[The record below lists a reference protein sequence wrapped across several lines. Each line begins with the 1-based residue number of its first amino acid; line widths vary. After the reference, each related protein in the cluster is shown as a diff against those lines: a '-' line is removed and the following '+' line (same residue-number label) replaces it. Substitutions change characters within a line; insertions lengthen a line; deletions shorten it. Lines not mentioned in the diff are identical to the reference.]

1 MKLFHC
7 TALALALAAAFPAQ
21 AQSNADVMRELQ
33 ALKDKVTE
41 LEGKLLAQVARAPA
55 APTAGQ
61 WGMTPDQARELN
73 RVAVKTEAL
82 EDAFEAQGL
91 KQFKFSG
98 FMDPTFIVNRARHSA
113 GARFLN
119 DFPASGQAYTYDNS
133 YFGMLGLDLQKEMEG
148 GTRWRFTLVPHK
160 STGANYNYPSIVHE
174 ATVSI
179 PLGDLQTRF
188 WAGQLPDWSGYE
200 YFLPN
205 QNKFITHNML
215 FDYAAPTYYTG
226 AGVDITRG
234 KWIVKG
240 AVGNMNISRYG
251 DKRQGPVASY
261 RVDYAKGE
269 FNGFGFA
276 GQHGKVDSLV
286 APLPQRLDM
295 FELDGYFIR
304 GDLTAQ
310 GQVAI
315 GRQQRSASNG
325 EDARWWGVS
334 TLAAYKLTPRFEVS
348 SRLDYLN
355 NRRNGGNTLNV
366 AAGNSSTCPNA
377 EPLCPDGANGIG
389 PGMTFNDLSGQWEAQ
404 DPNRGTN
411 RWALSLGAN
420 YLFNLN
426 TTFKVEARIDTADQ
440 RVFLDVKN
448 GEYRKSNAMFGSSVV
463 VSF

>member
-1 MKLFHC
+1 M
-7 TALALALAAAFPAQ
+7 
-21 AQSNADVMRELQ
+21 
-33 ALKDKVTE
+33 
-41 LEGKLLAQVARAPA
+41 
-55 APTAGQ
+55 
-61 WGMTPDQARELN
+61 
-73 RVAVKTEAL
+73 
-82 EDAFEAQGL
+82 
-91 KQFKFSG
+91 
-98 FMDPTFIVNRARHSA
+98 
-113 GARFLN
+113 
-119 DFPASGQAYTYDNS
+119 
-133 YFGMLGLDLQKEMEG
+133 
-148 GTRWRFTLVPHK
+148 
-160 STGANYNYPSIVHE
+160 
-174 ATVSI
+174 
-179 PLGDLQTRF
+179 
-188 WAGQLPDWSGYE
+188 
-200 YFLPN
+200 
-205 QNKFITHNML
+205 
-215 FDYAAPTYYTG
+215 
-226 AGVDITRG
+226 
-234 KWIVKG
+234 
-240 AVGNMNISRYG
+240 
-251 DKRQGPVASY
+251 ASY

-355 NRRNGGNTLNV
+355 NRRNGGGTLNV
-366 AAGNSSTCPNA
+366 AAASGSTCPKT

-426 TTFKVEARIDTADQ
+426 TTFKVEARLDTADQ